1 LNSGFHPAADELGVR
16 KKNEDMT
23 RLLNIFIAPFLF
35 LLCGSCSTRVT
46 PETSKSVESAV
57 WMGKKFRDNP
67 ENEGGNENLAY
78 EPSQFRMPDAYSKG
92 MAPVWMLD
100 SSVAHTCLI
109 LIIAKDKGFNESNW
123 VSFFHGIRSADIPL
137 VKSRVFKLGSRE
149 YSRLLDSYSN
159 ESLLPYDDFRVKI
172 SGFEGIPLQTMR
184 KEDSEQ
190 DADGNPH

>member
-1 LNSGFHPAADELGVR
+1 LRALLRSEE
-16 KKNEDMT
+16 NEDMAH
-23 RLLNIFIAPFLF
+23 LLKISIAPFLF

-46 PETSKSVESAV
+46 PQVSKSVESAV

-67 ENEGGNENLAY
+67 ENKGGNENLAY
-78 EPSQFRMPDAYSKG
+78 EPSQFRMPDAYSRG
-92 MAPVWMLD
+92 MAPAWMLD

-137 VKSRVFKLGSRE
+137 VKSRVFKMGSSE
-149 YSRLLDSYSN
+149 YSRLADSN
-159 ESLLPYDDFRVKI
+159 PHDSLLSYNEFRLKI
-172 SGFEGIPLQTMR
+172 SGFEGASLQSMR

-190 DADGNPH
+190 DAP